1 MKFRYSISRNP
12 GNGGRH
18 YVGEAIEGYGNEL
31 LIDGR
36 EKSIS
41 RLTAELALKNA
52 LEIQAKEGRVSGPR
66 KLAFREPKAIFMQCY
81 KGLGLLIIVNKHNQ
95 NA

>member
-66 KLAFREPKAIFMQCY
+66 KLGVPGAGSYLYAMLQRFGVINNRE
-81 KGLGLLIIVNKHNQ
+81 
-95 NA
+95 